1 MKIAQIGQ
9 RSKKLGHGVKIIGRR
24 IIKLVRIF
32 KKKFISVHDINQ
44 LRDCIFTLFTN
55 KISRQIQLIIAY
67 LVLFELNLNN
77 IIKI

>member
-32 KKKFISVHDINQ
+32 KKNSFPFMILIS
-44 LRDCIFTLFTN
+44 
-55 KISRQIQLIIAY
+55 
-67 LVLFELNLNN
+67 
-77 IIKI
+77 